1 MLALVQVCMCL
12 VYACCCACMVH
23 WQRCL
28 LLRLSFFFFFFCLH
42 YFVYRAVQDQMTVSK
57 YAIGETLQ
65 LFLKCCGRFS
75 IQVFLLGS
83 SIIIHHKRRLT

>member
-1 MLALVQVCMCL
+1 MLVVVPVWFIGSVAFFFVFL
-12 VYACCCACMVH
+12 
-23 WQRCL
+23 
-28 LLRLSFFFFFFCLH
+28 FFFFFFCLH